1 MYESYNRDMILDVIK
16 RIIYRDIKV
25 CSSIH
30 ERKKMDTNN
39 MNLNENKIIKK
50 EVKKNKEFEV
60 PKKFNPRVSKVDI
73 SDERFFAFE
82 AQRSHH

>member
-1 MYESYNRDMILDVIK
+1 
-16 RIIYRDIKV
+16 
-25 CSSIH
+25 
-30 ERKKMDTNN
+30 MDTNN

-50 EVKKNKEFEV
+50 EIKINKEFEV